1 MIKLAISGARGKMG
15 KRIIALA
22 QEDNNIE
29 IVSILEYDGHPEIG
43 EVICDG
49 VNLSSNEADIKNC
62 DVLIEFSS
70 PSATVSH
77 LDVAAKLGKKVIV
90 GTTGL
95 SKDDTTKIIQ
105 ASKKTA
111 IVFSPNMSV
120 GVNILF
126 DLLKR
131 VMNKISNGYNIDIT
145 EAHHV
150 HKKDA
155 PSGTAKEL
163 ARIIEDSGKKVSNI
177 ESIREDEIV
186 GDHKIVLSSDVDTL
200 TLTHSAKTRDIFAG
214 GALVAAK
221 WIVNKE
227 NGLYGMDNVL
237 ELDK

>member
-1 MIKLAISGARGKMG
+1 MIKLTISGAGGKMG

-22 QEDNNIE
+22 REDDNFE
-29 IVSILEYDGHPEIG
+29 VVCALEYEGHPEIG
-43 EVICDG
+43 AFVRDG
-49 VNLSSNEADIKNC
+49 VTLTSDAPDIKNC

-70 PSATVSH
+70 PLATVSH
-77 LDVAAKLGKKVIV
+77 LDIAADLSKKIVI

-95 SKDDTTKIIQ
+95 SKDDTDKITR

-131 VMNKISNGYNIDIT
+131 AMDKISAGYNIDIT

-163 ARIIEDSGKKVSNI
+163 ARIVELSGKKVSNI

-186 GDHKIVLSSDVDTL
+186 GDHKIVLSSDVDTI

-221 WIVNKE
+221 WISDKK

-237 ELDK
+237 ELS